1 MKKYELSLSRN
12 YVSGWGIEEAIR
24 ELLQNA
30 KDSNGEDII
39 DIDKSSG
46 TITITN
52 KSTSIPSSTLLLGNT
67 SKRDDLDKIGQF
79 GEGYKLALLV
89 LLRDDKEVFI
99 KNGNKNWIP
108 SFEYSDNFECEV
120 LCITETAGN
129 GNDLTFEISGF
140 DSSELDELE
149 NEFLGLNGQAYN
161 SIQTS
166 YGEIALDKEKMM
178 PGQENFNRMFSGI
191 WEKENPTIKKEG
203 NNMIESM
210 NLIDLYANKHRES
223 IEKETKEKIEKIRNE
238 SSIKKQYDEI
248 TQKCKDDLQKLYIS
262 QFTDEEIEKVKET
275 LEGLSGYQKELQHKT
290 SICEFGYFINSDF
303 KNDEIKSLENE
314 MINKINELNDLV
326 KTVKAHVGIAK
337 TKEEVE
343 EILTRYGIIDKKGK
357 LVIK

>member
-1 MKKYELSLSRN
+1 MEIDAN
-12 YVSGWGIEEAIR
+12 GIKIT
-24 ELLQNA
+24 A
-30 KDSNGEDII
+30 KPFKITADDYLNNIYTIQDSII
-39 DIDKSSG
+39 D
-46 TITITN
+46 
-52 KSTSIPSSTLLLGNT
+52 
-67 SKRDDLDKIGQF
+67 
-79 GEGYKLALLV
+79 KL
-89 LLRDDKEVFI
+89 F
-99 KNGNKNWIP
+99 
-108 SFEYSDNFECEV
+108 
-120 LCITETAGN
+120 
-129 GNDLTFEISGF
+129 
-140 DSSELDELE
+140 
-149 NEFLGLNGQAYN
+149 Q
-161 SIQTS
+161 
-166 YGEIALDKEKMM
+166 ALDKEKMM

-248 TQKCKDDLQKLYIS
+248 TQKCEDDLQKLYIS

>member
-1 MKKYELSLSRN
+1 
-12 YVSGWGIEEAIR
+12 
-24 ELLQNA
+24 
-30 KDSNGEDII
+30 
-39 DIDKSSG
+39 
-46 TITITN
+46 
-52 KSTSIPSSTLLLGNT
+52 
-67 SKRDDLDKIGQF
+67 
-79 GEGYKLALLV
+79 
-89 LLRDDKEVFI
+89 
-99 KNGNKNWIP
+99 
-108 SFEYSDNFECEV
+108 
-120 LCITETAGN
+120 
-129 GNDLTFEISGF
+129 
-140 DSSELDELE
+140 
-149 NEFLGLNGQAYN
+149 
-161 SIQTS
+161 
-166 YGEIALDKEKMM
+166 MM
-178 PGQENFNRMFSGI
+178 PGGLI
-191 WEKENPTIKKEG
+191 GKENYDMYDEIIPKIISTEINIESYTTVEKFNKKEG
-203 NNMIESM
+203 NKMIESI

-223 IEKETKEKIEKIRNE
+223 IEKETKEKIEKIKNE

-303 KNDEIKSLENE
+303 KNDEIESLENE

>member
-1 MKKYELSLSRN
+1 MELDTN
-12 YVSGWGIEEAIR
+12 EIR
-24 ELLQNA
+24 ISANEIKLTTTKTDDRYITTNMV
-30 KDSNGEDII
+30 
-39 DIDKSSG
+39 IDKNEQLYEWLK
-46 TITITN
+46 T
-52 KSTSIPSSTLLLGNT
+52 
-67 SKRDDLDKIGQF
+67 
-79 GEGYKLALLV
+79 
-89 LLRDDKEVFI
+89 
-99 KNGNKNWIP
+99 
-108 SFEYSDNFECEV
+108 
-120 LCITETAGN
+120 
-129 GNDLTFEISGF
+129 
-140 DSSELDELE
+140 LDE
-149 NEFLGLNGQAYN
+149 N
-161 SIQTS
+161 
-166 YGEIALDKEKMM
+166 KML
-178 PGQENFNRMFSGI
+178 PNQENFNRMFLGI
-191 WEKENPTIKKEG
+191 WEKENPITKKEG
-203 NNMIESM
+203 NKMIESI

-275 LEGLSGYQKELQHKT
+275 LEGLSSYQKELQHKT